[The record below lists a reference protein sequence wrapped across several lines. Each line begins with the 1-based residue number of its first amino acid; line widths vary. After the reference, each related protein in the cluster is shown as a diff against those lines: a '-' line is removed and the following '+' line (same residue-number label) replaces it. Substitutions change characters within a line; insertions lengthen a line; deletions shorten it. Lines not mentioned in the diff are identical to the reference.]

1 MKRGRW
7 IALGGLLLLGILPF
21 VGQVPI
27 RPSDLLAGGWKA
39 DVFWT
44 LRVPRVLLALG
55 GGGLLALAGLI
66 FQHLFRNGLATPDT
80 TGVSAGAAF
89 GAALALK
96 FPLPLPLGTFGQT
109 FLFAFLGGLLA
120 LLVLLAVV
128 RWTRDRSIYTLLM
141 AGIATAALFS
151 ASTLLIQYLLDAAST
166 QSMVRWLMGGVAAA
180 GYREALA
187 MGLVLALLLAGGL
200 LFRRQLLLIAI
211 GDEVAAGKGM
221 DPARFR
227 LGAFVAGS
235 MATGAAVALIG
246 PVGFIGLIV
255 PHLARLWSRGRFQQT
270 LVLTPIL
277 GALLLAGA
285 DAVARTV
292 AAPAE
297 IPVGILTAML
307 GAPFFFFILARHL
320 RR

>member
-1 MKRGRW
+1 MRRIGW
-7 IALGGLLLLGILPF
+7 ITLGALLLLCLLPF
-21 VGQVPI
+21 IGQVAI
-27 RPSDLLAGGWKA
+27 RPADLWVGNWKSE
-39 DVFWT
+39 VFWL

-55 GGGLLALAGLI
+55 AGGVLALAGLI

-80 TGVSAGAAF
+80 TGVSAGAAC

-96 FPLPLPLGTFGQT
+96 LRIPFPLGPMGQT
-109 FLFAFLGGLLA
+109 FLFAFLGALAA

-128 RWTRDRSIYTLLM
+128 RWTRDRSVYTLLM

-151 ASTLLIQYLLDAAST
+151 AVTLLIQYLLDAAST
-166 QSMVRWLMGGVAAA
+166 QSMIRWMMGGVAAA
-180 GYREALA
+180 GYPEAGA
-187 MGLVLALLLAGGL
+187 MGVILLLLLAGGT

-211 GDEVAAGKGM
+211 GDDVAAGKGM
-221 DPARFR
+221 DPAAFR
-227 LGAFVAGS
+227 LGAFIAGS
-235 MATGAAVALIG
+235 LATGAAVALIG
-246 PVGFIGLIV
+246 PVGFVGLIV
-255 PHLARLWSRGRFQQT
+255 PHLARLFTRGHFPRT
-270 LVLTPIL
+270 LLLTPVL

-285 DAVARTV
+285 DAFARTV

-297 IPVGILTAML
+297 IPVGVLTALL